1 MKIGEYIKE
10 HQPALFQ
17 TMSNAFSLNR
27 LSHAYLLS
35 GEPGTPLL
43 SVAIH
48 LGKSLV
54 CDNPH
59 PLACEECI
67 TCLRIDEGNYPDF
80 MIFDGSEKTIKK
92 EDIQAVEENF
102 EKTALETKGKMIYV
116 LHLVE
121 NMTAEAVNSLLKFLE
136 EPGRDIYAFLTTENE
151 AKVLPTII
159 SRTQTIRLKLND
171 QTKVIAE
178 AIDLGVAQ
186 NDAEMLS
193 YFFNDGASILT
204 RSSDEDYQQA
214 KEALNDLLDG
224 LSKNS
229 EEAIFVSQQT
239 IIPLL
244 KTKESARFYL
254 DMLAQ
259 IFRDIINITY
269 GGNIT
274 LKSYGSILTELSKK
288 LPHKEKTLLE
298 IMTARGQLD
307 LNLNIP
313 LLLDHV
319 IYSMTKGESFN
330 D

>member
-1 MKIGEYIKE
+1 MNISEYIKE
-10 HQPALFQ
+10 HQPALYR
-17 TMSNAFSLNR
+17 TMSNAFSSDR

-43 SVAIH
+43 PVAIH
-48 LGKSLV
+48 LAKTLV

-59 PLACEECI
+59 PLACGECF
-67 TCLRIDEGNYPDF
+67 TCLRIDDGNYADF

-92 EDIQAVEENF
+92 EDVQSVEGNF
-102 EKTALETKGKMIYV
+102 EKTALEAKGKMIYV

-159 SRTQTIRLKLND
+159 SRTQTIRLRLNE
-171 QTKVIAE
+171 QSKVISE
-178 AIDLGVAQ
+178 AIDLGVAPS
-186 NDAEMLS
+186 DAEMLS
-193 YFFNDGASILT
+193 YFYNDGPSILQ
-204 RSSDEDYQQA
+204 RASDEDFQQA
-214 KEALNDLLDG
+214 KEALTDLLEA
-224 LSKNS
+224 LAKSPR
-229 EEAIFVSQQT
+229 EAIFVSQQT
-239 IIPLL
+239 IIPLI
-244 KTKESARFYL
+244 KSKESARFYL

-259 IFRDIINITY
+259 AFRDIINISF

-274 LKSYGSILTELSKK
+274 LKSYGSILNELSKQ
-288 LPHKEKTLLE
+288 LPHAERSLLE

-313 LLLDHV
+313 LVLDHV
-319 IYSMTKGESFN
+319 IYSITKGETSN